1 MMTTVSWVR
10 PDQLGDYTAHSL
22 GAGGQGKVYAVPS
35 PPGRFQ
41 GEYLAY
47 KEYLPSL
54 AYDADVLHDMV
65 VLRDLL
71 SPSDRA
77 LLDNRLTWPCAM
89 VYTGRPPE
97 RLPPSQNAGMR
108 VVGFLMPRVA
118 PAYELHSPNLSEVK
132 LQALE
137 FLLNDDGYAAR
148 IGLHVDDEQRLA
160 LLLDLARTLDR
171 LHHNGVSVG
180 DLSPKNILFTQIGT
194 PKCLLIDCDSMRCRG
209 RDVMRQVE
217 TTGWEVPEPAK
228 ATTASDSWKF
238 ALVAARVFN
247 RDHDSTD
254 LAPLRAVSTELA
266 GLASRGQSRDPARR
280 PAMAEWLTALDL
292 AQLRMHRPPP
302 TAPAGNPYQPP
313 RQQPLPPD
321 PEPDPNPAPVP
332 NPAPFQVW
340 TPPQRPPAPSGTG
353 GGGGLGK
360 AVMVLLL
367 VLAGLWAAVQY
378 GPELVDSLTSSAG
391 AATDNPSVRSAP
403 DTGGTSPPPQDTSD
417 PEPEPEP
424 EPEYLAEAPGASVD
438 YSQASDAPQAP
449 EVAAMFAH
457 FYGAINTKDYD
468 KALGH
473 YDPNTATVDL
483 DSASSRDKWK
493 EVMAT
498 TEESDIAL
506 TAVRDSGDFTLATV
520 TFRSHQDPGYGPAG
534 YENSTCTDWTIT
546 YQLTATDG
554 YRIFK
559 APKEGVSHSPC

>member
-10 PDQLGDYTAHSL
+10 PDQLGDYTARSL

-41 GEYLAY
+41 GQYLAY
-47 KEYLPSL
+47 KEYLPGI

-77 LLDNRLTWPCAM
+77 LLDNRLTWPSAM

-148 IGLHVDDEQRLA
+148 IGLHVDDGQRLA

-171 LHHNGVSVG
+171 LHRNGVTVG
-180 DLSPKNILFTQIGT
+180 DLSPKNILFTLIGT

-209 RDVMRQVE
+209 RDVMSQVE

-228 ATTASDSWKF
+228 ATAASDSWKF

-254 LAPLRAVSTELA
+254 LTPLRAVSTELA
-266 GLASRGQSRDPARR
+266 NLASRGQTRDPARR
-280 PAMAEWLTALDL
+280 PAMGEWLTALDL
-292 AQLRMHRPPP
+292 ARHRMGRRPSA
-302 TAPAGNPYQPP
+302 APVGNPYQPP
-313 RQQPLPPD
+313 PPD
-321 PEPDPNPAPVP
+321 PEPHPDPVP
-332 NPAPFQVW
+332 FQA
-340 TPPQRPPAPSGTG
+340 PQRPPATSGTAG
-353 GGGGLGK
+353 GGPAK
-360 AVMVLLL
+360 AFVALLL
-367 VLAGLWAAVQY
+367 VIGGLWAAVQY
-378 GPELVDSLTSSAG
+378 GPDLVNSLTSGSG
-391 AATDNPSVRSAP
+391 AATDSPSVRSAP
-403 DTGGTSPPPQDTSD
+403 DTGGTYPPPENTADA
-417 PEPEPEP
+417 EP

-468 KALGH
+468 KALGY
-473 YDPNTATVDL
+473 YDPGTATVDL
-483 DSASSRDKWK
+483 DSAASRDKWK

-498 TEESDIAL
+498 TQESDIAL

-520 TFRSHQDPGYGPAG
+520 SFRSHQDPGYGPAG
-534 YENSTCTDWTIT
+534 HENSTCTDWTVT
-546 YQLTATDG
+546 YQLTGTDG

>member
-1 MMTTVSWVR
+1 MTTTVSWVR
-10 PDQLGDYTAHSL
+10 PDQLGDYTAHGL

-47 KEYLPSL
+47 KEYLPAI

-71 SPSDRA
+71 SPTDRT
-77 LLDNRLTWPCAM
+77 LLDNRLTWPRAM
-89 VYTGRPPE
+89 VYTGRPPQ

-118 PAYELHSPNLSEVK
+118 RAYELHSPNLSEVK

-148 IGLHVDDEQRLA
+148 IGLHVDDRQRLA
-160 LLLDLARTLDR
+160 LLHDLARTLDR
-171 LHHNGVSVG
+171 LHHNAVTVG
-180 DLSPKNILFTQIGT
+180 DLSPKNILFTLAGT
-194 PKCLLIDCDSMRCRG
+194 PKCLLIDCDSMRYRG
-209 RDVMRQVE
+209 RDVMDQVE
-217 TTGWEVPEPAK
+217 TTGWEAPEPAK

-266 GLASRGQSRDPARR
+266 NLASRGQTRDPARR
-280 PAMAEWLTALDL
+280 PAMGEWLTALDL
-292 AQLRMHRPPP
+292 AGHRMRQRPAAAS
-302 TAPAGNPYQPP
+302 APNPNQPP
-313 RQQPLPPD
+313 RQQPLPPN
-321 PEPDPNPAPVP
+321 PAPDPNPAPIP
-332 NPAPFQVW
+332 VW
-340 TPPQRPPAPSGTG
+340 TPSQRPPAPSGTG
-353 GGGGLGK
+353 GGGLGK
-360 AVMVLLL
+360 ALVSLLL
-367 VLAGLWAAVQY
+367 VIAGVWAAAEH
-378 GPELVDSLTSSAG
+378 GPELVDSLPFGSGLTT
-391 AATDNPSVRSAP
+391 TDDPSVRSAP
-403 DTGGTSPPPQDTSD
+403 GSGSDEPEDTQATQGAQS
-417 PEPEPEP
+417 EPEPAP
-424 EPEYLAEAPGASVD
+424 EHLAEAPGASVD
-438 YSQASDAPQAP
+438 YSRAADEPRAP
-449 EVAAMFAH
+449 EVADMFAH
-457 FYGAINTKDYD
+457 FYGAINNRDYD

-473 YDPNTATVDL
+473 YDPATATVDL
-483 DSASSRDKWK
+483 DSAASRRKWK

-498 TEESDIAL
+498 TRESDIAL

-534 YENSTCTDWTIT
+534 DENSTCTDWTIT
-546 YQLTATDG
+546 YQLTDTAG